1 MMTARALFR
10 SGILVLLI
18 ALFLG
23 TGCSWF
29 ETERL
34 AARYLDVFPDEP
46 VSLES
51 WDIQALRDD
60 AQLYSIYQEWKIVY
74 EDWLAD
80 LGIGMP
86 VVEYLSESD
95 TGVKVIEGEF
105 ERAKV
110 RVALTDADYRSGSY
124 QEEERW
130 ESSDGHSWVL
140 VMEEV
145 LLIGPKDEIR
155 DCVDVIKGR
164 LESLESNVYVGQVI
178 DKLPEGPKV
187 IVGRGDVSGSLLAWG
202 WSYQPEDSDTMKVKA
217 VYHYDGEGAAEIGK
231 STILNDWEGFYY
243 DAVATQEGEFIQIE
257 ALIENDYFRELI
269 AE

>member
-1 MMTARALFR
+1 MMTTRALFR

-34 AARYLDVFPDEP
+34 AVRFLNVFPDEP

-80 LGIGMP
+80 LGVGIPM
-86 VVEYLSESD
+86 VEYLGESD
-95 TGVKVIEGEF
+95 SGVKVLEGGF

-110 RVALTDADYRSGSY
+110 RVALTENDYRSGSY

-130 ESSDGHSWVL
+130 ESSDGESWV
-140 VMEEV
+140 VVKEDM
-145 LLIGPKDEIR
+145 LLIGPKDEIM
-155 DCVDVIKGR
+155 DCVDVIRGR
-164 LESLESNVYVGQVI
+164 LDSLESNIYVEQVLER
-178 DKLPEGPKV
+178 LPEGSKV
-187 IVGRGDVSGSLLAWG
+187 VVGRGDVSGSLLAWA
-202 WSYQPEDSDTMKVKA
+202 WSYQQEDSDTMKTKA
-217 VYHYDGEGAAEIGK
+217 VYLYDGEGAAEIGK

-243 DAVATQEGEFIQIE
+243 DTLATQDGEYIEVE

-269 AE
+269 SE